1 MPSQHVIRT
10 SQDRIHVPLY
20 LRAPWRYF
28 VTGAYLI
35 SRGDNASFLLDA
47 TEDYRG
53 RPVIK
58 LTRARWRRVAR
69 RHAVATV
76 PAVLAVFAWH
86 LALAYLACLALAGV
100 GWGVYRVG
108 HHLATR
114 KRYAEWVDPAA
125 AVLCRVVGAPYR
137 KRTARQMIELPSGWG
152 AGADEDAPLES
163 VRVRVPVSTPLST
176 ALKGQV
182 VQHVGARLGIP
193 RPRGEWREAGADIS
207 VDILATPLP
216 PKEVTVPGLTKH
228 VKECA
233 EDEVI
238 VGRKAGGGIV
248 TVSMSEDSPHLAISG
263 KAGTGKSVLARYIMA
278 QRLARGDG
286 GIFLDPKR
294 FSHVRW
300 AGKLPKDRA
309 IYAYRVEE
317 LHEAWLSIGA
327 EIDRRIE
334 LPEDGLEHQRR
345 VFILAEEMNVQTKKL
360 TRYWKGLRRE
370 MIAAAKAAQADDA
383 DYDPADLDP
392 PLTSPAIIAMQ
403 ESVCMGRELRMHVMV
418 CAQRL
423 SAGIFGGGGGD
434 IRESFG
440 GGRFIARWDRKL
452 WKMLVDTIAYVACPS
467 APVGL
472 WGLARGEDFDIFRVP
487 FLSEPAALDMAMSG
501 TVDGPV
507 LGQRTG
513 HRVVDMESPCP
524 GIERGVPLSTILDM
538 LPGQDT
544 PYALSLEGLRTASKR
559 PGFPGHVDTDGRAR
573 LYLASEVLE
582 WRAGRLPLS
591 K

>member
-10 SQDRIHVPLY
+10 SHDRIRVHLY
-20 LRAPWRYF
+20 LRAPWRYLI
-28 VTGAYLI
+28 TGGYLI
-35 SRGDNASFLLDA
+35 SPGDNASFLLDA
-47 TEDYRG
+47 TEDYRHK
-53 RPVIK
+53 PIIK

-69 RHAVATV
+69 RNAALTLPLVLLILEPRAGAVYVACG
-76 PAVLAVFAWH
+76 LA
-86 LALAYLACLALAGV
+86 ACLAWAAYRGV
-100 GWGVYRVG
+100 RY
-108 HHLATR
+108 LATR
-114 KRYAEWVDPAA
+114 QRYAEWVDPAA
-125 AVLCRVVGAPYR
+125 AVLCRIVAAPYR
-137 KRTARQMIELPSGWG
+137 KRQARQMIQLPAGWG
-152 AGADEDAPLES
+152 AGTDEDAPLES

-176 ALKGQV
+176 ALKAQV

-193 RPRGEWREAGADIS
+193 RPTGEWREAGADIS

-216 PKEVTVPGLTKH
+216 PREVTVAALVKH

-233 EDEVI
+233 EDEVV

-248 TVSMSEDSPHLAISG
+248 TVSLSEDSPHLAVSG

-309 IYAYRVEE
+309 IYAYRVED

-334 LPEDGLEHQRR
+334 LPEDELDHQRR

-360 TRYWKGLRRE
+360 ARYWKGLRRE

-423 SAGIFGGGGGD
+423 SASIFGGGGGD

-507 LGQRTG
+507 LGHRTG
-513 HRVVDMESPCP
+513 HRVVDVQDARE
-524 GIERGVPLSTILDM
+524 IERPLPLSTILDM

-573 LYLASEVLE
+573 LYLASDVLA
-582 WRAGRLPLS
+582 WRAHRLPLS
-591 K
+591 R

>member
-1 MPSQHVIRT
+1 
-10 SQDRIHVPLY
+10 
-20 LRAPWRYF
+20 
-28 VTGAYLI
+28 
-35 SRGDNASFLLDA
+35 
-47 TEDYRG
+47 
-53 RPVIK
+53 
-58 LTRARWRRVAR
+58 
-69 RHAVATV
+69 
-76 PAVLAVFAWH
+76 
-86 LALAYLACLALAGV
+86 
-100 GWGVYRVG
+100 
-108 HHLATR
+108 
-114 KRYAEWVDPAA
+114 
-125 AVLCRVVGAPYR
+125 
-137 KRTARQMIELPSGWG
+137 
-152 AGADEDAPLES
+152 
-163 VRVRVPVSTPLST
+163 
-176 ALKGQV
+176 
-182 VQHVGARLGIP
+182 VGARLGIP
-193 RPRGEWREAGADIS
+193 RPHGEWREVGADIS

-216 PKEVTVPGLTKH
+216 PKEVTATGLTKH
-228 VKECA
+228 VEQCA
-233 EDEVI
+233 EDEVV

-248 TVSMSEDSPHLAISG
+248 TVSLSEDSPHLAISG

-309 IYAYRVEE
+309 IYAYRVED

-327 EIDRRIE
+327 EIERRIE
-334 LPEDGLEHQRR
+334 LPEDELEHQRR

-360 TRYWKGLRRE
+360 ARYWKGLRRE
-370 MIAAAKAAQADDA
+370 KIAAAKAAQADDA

-423 SAGIFGGGGGD
+423 SASIFGGGGGD

-487 FLSEPAALDMAMSG
+487 FLSEPAALDMAMEGIVS
-501 TVDGPV
+501 GPV
-507 LGQRTG
+507 LGEQSG
-513 HRVVDMESPCP
+513 HRVLDEDRTRTE
-524 GIERGVPLSTILDM
+524 IERPLPLSTILDM

-544 PYALSLEGLRTASKR
+544 PDALSLDGLRTPAKR
-559 PGFPGHVDTDGRAR
+559 PGFPGHVDTNGRAY
-573 LYLASEVLE
+573 LYLASDVLA
-582 WRAGRLPLS
+582 WRERVLPV